1 MATVTAMQTD
11 SPVRQNWILGSGLD
25 LLLIIGA
32 PVLGVLFTV
41 FLFQQAGMGEV
52 LLAISIYNIAHHFPT
67 FVRIYGDTRLHE
79 VIARIPLIRM
89 ACYRADRRC
98 CPQTPGG

>member
-1 MATVTAMQTD
+1 
-11 SPVRQNWILGSGLD
+11 
-25 LLLIIGA
+25 
-32 PVLGVLFTV
+32 
-41 FLFQQAGMGEV
+41 MGGV

-67 FVRIYGDTRLHE
+67 FVRIYGDKRLHE